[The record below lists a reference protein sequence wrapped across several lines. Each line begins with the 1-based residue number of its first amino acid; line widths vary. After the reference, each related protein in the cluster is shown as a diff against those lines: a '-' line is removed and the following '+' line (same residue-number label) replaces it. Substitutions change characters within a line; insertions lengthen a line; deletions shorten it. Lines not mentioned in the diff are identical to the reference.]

1 VREMGV
7 WMPVAAMERRDYI
20 PGAAFAA
27 TCKDRVEAVIR
38 KRGTCWLLATELNA
52 VYGNFLPE

>member
-1 VREMGV
+1 MGV

-20 PGAAFAA
+20 PAAAFAA
-27 TCKDRVEAVIR
+27 TCKARVEAVIR
-38 KRGTCWLLATELNA
+38 KVGTRWLLAIELNA